1 MVHAQIWQCRH
12 KWRVALDTQGF
23 DMIEVVIDSIRIS
36 LVSQH
41 RIVMLKEMGSERQL
55 PIWIGPCEADAITIE
70 LQDVKV
76 ARPLTQD
83 LLKNVIAVMGGR
95 VSHVLVKELEEG
107 IFHASLFVDI
117 KGELKEIDCRPSDAI
132 ALAVRVKVPIFVA
145 EAVMDEAGVEPE
157 QDIQEQA
164 KEQEEEAGPENLDI
178 FSSFVDTLDFD
189 DFEE

>member
-1 MVHAQIWQCRH
+1 
-12 KWRVALDTQGF
+12 
-23 DMIEVVIDSIRIS
+23 MIEVVIDSIRIS

-41 RIVMLKEMGSERQL
+41 RIVMLKEMDSERQL

-83 LLKNVIAVMGGR
+83 LLKNVIAVMGGK
-95 VSHVLVKELEEG
+95 VSHVLVKELDDG
-107 IFHASLFVDI
+107 IFHASLFIDTN
-117 KGELKEIDCRPSDAI
+117 GELKEIDCRPSDAI
-132 ALAVRVKVPIFVA
+132 ALAVRVKVPVFVD
-145 EAVMDEAGVEPE
+145 ESVMNEAGIEPE
-157 QDIQEQA
+157 QDIQE
-164 KEQEEEAGPENLDI
+164 KEKPSEEEAGSENLDI